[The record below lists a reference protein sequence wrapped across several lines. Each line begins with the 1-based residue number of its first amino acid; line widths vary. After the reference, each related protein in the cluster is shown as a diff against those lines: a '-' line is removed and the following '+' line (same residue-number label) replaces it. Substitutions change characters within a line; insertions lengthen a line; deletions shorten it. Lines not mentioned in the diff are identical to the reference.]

1 MTSLN
6 EVFNTVALHFS
17 QVYGEI
23 FNRKKYVVF
32 FCTLFC
38 CIIIKREKKKVLP
51 KTVAVTLNKRGAQ
64 TKLPVGIKAKRNAVE
79 LDHSLLKAC

>member
-32 FCTLFC
+32 FLHFVLLHNHK
-38 CIIIKREKKKVLP
+38 KRKKKVLP